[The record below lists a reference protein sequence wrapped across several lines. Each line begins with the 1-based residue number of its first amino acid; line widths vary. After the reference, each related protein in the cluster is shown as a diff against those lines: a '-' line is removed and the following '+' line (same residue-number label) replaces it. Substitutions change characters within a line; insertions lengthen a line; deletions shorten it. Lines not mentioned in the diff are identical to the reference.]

1 MGNKDTTTACQYANQ
16 FFTKE
21 TNEDKIEASDYLMH
35 AQACGK
41 GNPDVIVAD
50 LDKVREKDPEQA
62 VRVLK
67 EALDDARKAGNRAL
81 EGELSL
87 ILFKLQGANANPQNL
102 VSIGTSFYYG
112 GNLKKAD
119 SLFQAYTKSFPDSIF
134 GYYWSAK
141 ALVQQDTA
149 MTLGL
154 AVPSYDN
161 QLRIAETNPTR
172 DLYRSSGTY
181 AAAYLAAY
189 NLYVK
194 KDRAA
199 AQTFVQRGLAITP
212 TDSTLLAFQK
222 ALQQPSPQQK
232 TSTSNNAAK
241 TETKTKTPS
250 TKTKTKG

>member
-1 MGNKDTTTACQYANQ
+1 
-16 FFTKE
+16 
-21 TNEDKIEASDYLMH
+21 
-35 AQACGK
+35 
-41 GNPDVIVAD
+41 
-50 LDKVREKDPEQA
+50 VREKDPEQA

-154 AVPSYDN
+154 AVPSYEN

-172 DLYRSSGTY
+172 DLYKSSGTY
-181 AAAYLAAY
+181 AAAYLTAY

-194 KDRAA
+194 KDKAA

-212 TDSTLLAFQK
+212 TDPTLLAFQK
-222 ALQQPSPQQK
+222 ALQQPTQQQK

-241 TETKTKTPS
+241 TETKTKTPT